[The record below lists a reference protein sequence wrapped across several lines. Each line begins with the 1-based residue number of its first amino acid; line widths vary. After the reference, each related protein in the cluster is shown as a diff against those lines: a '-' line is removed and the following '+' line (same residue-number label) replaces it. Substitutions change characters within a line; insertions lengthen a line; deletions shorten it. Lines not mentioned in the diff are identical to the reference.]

1 MIGNDILLDCNK
13 SIDYV
18 CCCMYVSN
26 INNEEEKRNFFAKYL
41 LDNNVNKN
49 DIKNIMVNINKNN
62 LPMQDEVDYFYNNL
76 KNKNTLEENY
86 CEKENKNFDYI
97 KKGDCLHLLKEM
109 DDNTVD
115 VCFTSPPYNDS
126 GNGSDFNRKGGS
138 HTKYLTPE
146 SESRKNKDWFEWQC
160 EVIDEMLRVS
170 KKLVVYNV
178 QGLKSN
184 RKNVYKLIGHYA
196 DCIHDIVIWYK
207 KSATPT
213 STKHK
218 LSNRYEYLL
227 LLKPKGVKGVDVTS
241 EFKWNVFDVDGNRN
255 NPYSNIHKAVMAK
268 SLSDE
273 VIKEFTIEGDIVLD
287 PFFGMGTTGVSCV
300 EQGRHYIGFELCEEY
315 CNAAQERI
323 ENAIKELS
331 NEGDICS
338 KYVTKIA

>member
-1 MIGNDILLDCNK
+1 MRNNDMLLKCGQSLN
-13 SIDYV
+13 YV
-18 CCCMYVSN
+18 CSCMYASN
-26 INNEEEKRNFFAKYL
+26 LNKDAEKRDFFAKYL
-41 LDNNVNKN
+41 MANNVDKNLMKDIMMKIDKNKLPSKNELDSLYDELSNKN
-49 DIKNIMVNINKNN
+49 ETQQNDKQ
-62 LPMQDEVDYFYNNL
+62 L
-76 KNKNTLEENY
+76 
-86 CEKENKNFDYI
+86 FDYI
-97 KKGDCLHLLKEM
+97 KQGDCLELLKEM
-109 DDNTVD
+109 EDNTVD

-126 GNGSDFNRKGGS
+126 GNGSDFNRQGGS

-146 SESRKNKDWFEWQC
+146 SVSRKNKDWFEWQC
-160 EVIDEMLRVS
+160 EIIDEMLRVS

-184 RKNVYKLIGHYA
+184 RKNVYKLIGNYA

-227 LLKPKGVKGVDVTS
+227 LLKPKGVKGVNVTS
-241 EFKWNVFDVDGNRN
+241 EFKWNVFDIDGNRN
-255 NPYSNIHKAVMAK
+255 NPYSNIHKAVMSK

-273 VIKEFTIEGDIVLD
+273 VIKEFTSEGDIVLD

-315 CNAAQERI
+315 CNAAKERI
-323 ENAIKELS
+323 ENIK
-331 NEGDICS
+331 
-338 KYVTKIA
+338 

>member
-1 MIGNDILLDCNK
+1 MINDILLECGK
-13 SIDYV
+13 SLDYI
-18 CCCMYVSN
+18 CSCMYVSN
-26 INNEEEKRNFFAKYL
+26 TNKDAEKRNFFAKYL
-41 LDNNVNKN
+41 LENNISKN
-49 DIKNIMVNINKNN
+49 EIMNNLTNVNKNN
-62 LPMQDEVDYFYNNL
+62 LPTEANVSEFYISL
-76 KNKNTLEENY
+76 KNK
-86 CEKENKNFDYI
+86 KENNKQEKNMAFDYI
-97 KKGDCLHLLKEM
+97 KKGDCLELLKDLE
-109 DDNTVD
+109 DKSVD

-126 GNGSDFNRKGGS
+126 GNGSDFNKKGGS

-160 EVIDEMLRVS
+160 EIIDEMLRVS

-184 RKNVYKLIGHYA
+184 RKNIYKLIGHYA

-207 KSATPT
+207 RSATPT

-241 EFKWNVFDVDGNRN
+241 EFKWNVFDIDSNRN
-255 NPYSNIHKAVMAK
+255 NPYANIHKAVMSK

-273 VIKEFTIEGDIVLD
+273 VIKEFTSEGDIVLD

-300 EQGRHYIGFELCEEY
+300 EQNRHYIGFELCEEY
-315 CNAAQERI
+315 CNAAKERI
-323 ENAIKELS
+323 EKVINNK
-331 NEGDICS
+331 
-338 KYVTKIA
+338 